1 MVMIQK
7 REDRGIASKEKLEPL
22 QEKADKLTAIIFSS
36 IKTAQNRR
44 MG

>member
-1 MVMIQK
+1 MATIQK
-7 REDRGIASKEKLEPL
+7 REDRESVSKEKLEPL
-22 QEKADKLTAIIFSS
+22 QEKADKLTAVIFSS